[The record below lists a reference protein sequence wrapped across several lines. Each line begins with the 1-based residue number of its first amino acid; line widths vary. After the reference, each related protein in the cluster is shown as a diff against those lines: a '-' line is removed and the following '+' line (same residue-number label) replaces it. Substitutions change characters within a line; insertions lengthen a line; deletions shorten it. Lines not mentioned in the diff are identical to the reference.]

1 MNNVECLSTT
11 PSATGVSQMTSEA
24 DLMSDVT
31 ENKIKISS
39 KQKKKTKQMDMTF
52 KLSVWIAAGLLCTT
66 LLLIIAFVG
75 KTGFLVFDEV
85 TPMQFFFSFEWIPE
99 EGFYGAGLFIVGTLY
114 LTALSLLISVPI
126 SLCIAIFNA
135 FIAPKSISRILRPTL
150 DIMVGIP
157 SVVYGFIGL
166 TVVIPVVRQ
175 ATGELL
181 GDGLLV
187 SAIVLAFMVMPTIAR
202 LSEDA
207 LTSLPAAYKE
217 AAYALGAT
225 RMQAVVQVMIPAAKN
240 GIMTAIVLGMA
251 RAIGETMAVV
261 MVIGNVAQMPETLF
275 TPTAVLTSNIVSQ
288 IMNVQFDST
297 WNYALYMMAFILL
310 IISLILILFVNHI
323 RYRGGEK
330 I

>member
-1 MNNVECLSTT
+1 
-11 PSATGVSQMTSEA
+11 
-24 DLMSDVT
+24 
-31 ENKIKISS
+31 
-39 KQKKKTKQMDMTF
+39 
-52 KLSVWIAAGLLCTT
+52 
-66 LLLIIAFVG
+66 
-75 KTGFLVFDEV
+75 
-85 TPMQFFFSFEWIPE
+85 
-99 EGFYGAGLFIVGTLY
+99 
-114 LTALSLLISVPI
+114 
-126 SLCIAIFNA
+126 
-135 FIAPKSISRILRPTL
+135 
-150 DIMVGIP
+150 MVGIP